1 MQFLKLAAKPKPRSK
16 RSSPATRC
24 RLVWRLARPTKQN
37 VAAIT
42 NIPKVYLHRVG
53 NYLRRTG
60 FLIIGD
66 HTFKQECPM
75 LRKIAIGLA
84 TIAAIGIAS
93 VPMNASARGG
103 GGGGHGGGGGSH
115 GGGSGF
121 HGGGA
126 AFHGGMA
133 TGGGFAGSRI
143 AAMPG
148 RTGFS
153 GMSGR
158 GFHNRHHF
166 RNFAFF
172 GIGGSYAY
180 ADYPYDDCYDLMRV
194 RTHHGWRWRRVC
206 G

>member
-1 MQFLKLAAKPKPRSK
+1 M
-16 RSSPATRC
+16 
-24 RLVWRLARPTKQN
+24 
-37 VAAIT
+37 
-42 NIPKVYLHRVG
+42 YLRHAG
-53 NYLRRTG
+53 NYPAQMG
-60 FLIIGD
+60 FSIIGG
-66 HTFKQECPM
+66 HAFKQECAM
-75 LRKIAIGLA
+75 LGRMVIGLA

-103 GGGGHGGGGGSH
+103 GGGGHGGGAGSH
-115 GGGSGF
+115 GGGGGF

-126 AFHGGMA
+126 AFHSGMA
-133 TGGGFAGSRI
+133 TGGGFAGNRF

-172 GIGGSYAY
+172 GIGGPYAY
-180 ADYPYDDCYDLMRV
+180 ADYSYDDCYNLVRV
-194 RTHHGWRWRRVC
+194 WTHYGWRWRRVYVC

>member
-1 MQFLKLAAKPKPRSK
+1 M
-16 RSSPATRC
+16 
-24 RLVWRLARPTKQN
+24 
-37 VAAIT
+37 
-42 NIPKVYLHRVG
+42 YLHHGR
-53 NYLRRTG
+53 NYPPPMG
-60 FLIIGD
+60 FLIVGG
-66 HTFKQECPM
+66 HTFKQECAM
-75 LRKIAIGLA
+75 LRKMVIGLA

-115 GGGSGF
+115 GGGGGF
-121 HGGGA
+121 HGGA

-133 TGGGFAGSRI
+133 TGGGFAGSRF

-153 GMSGR
+153 GVSGR
-158 GFHNRHHF
+158 SFHNRHHF
-166 RNFAFF
+166 RNFALF

-180 ADYPYDDCYDLMRV
+180 ADYPYDDCYDLVRV
-194 RTHHGWRWRRVC
+194 RTHYGWRWRRVDVC